1 MHTYDSE
8 LYLKF
13 INAFTVYSTKFAA
26 SGPWNASIQ
35 YPDPDQFKFS
45 ILSFLGLKRGLKA
58 FSTAMSFFILFVNYF
73 SVLKVPQDQLQQ
85 KQKQNCRFMFVDQLQ
100 QKYQK
105 VQMYKMQNGEPRVT
119 NGEP

>member
-1 MHTYDSE
+1 
-8 LYLKF
+8 
-13 INAFTVYSTKFAA
+13 
-26 SGPWNASIQ
+26 
-35 YPDPDQFKFS
+35 
-45 ILSFLGLKRGLKA
+45 
-58 FSTAMSFFILFVNYF
+58 MSFFILFVNYF

-85 KQKQNCRFMFVDQLQ
+85 KQKQNCRLMFVDQLK